1 MAYIESVII
10 RDTGGTEADVTAAN
24 ALKVDGSAVTQPVNV
39 VGGSLTASL
48 SLQTDAFQQTIIANR
63 YNQIEIKYDQTDP
76 DAITDITVTKTTTGD
91 ASNVGG
97 QALFTTGAN
106 TNGGVKAVTNT
117 SVTYRP
123 HAEIYAAFT
132 AIWTSGGLANSYQ
145 RVGIYDANN
154 GFFIG
159 YEGLTFGIT
168 LRNATVDTQTVQASW
183 NVDTLTGAVGSKY
196 TRAGVPEAANF
207 ALDNLF
213 RVRYGWLGAAPIT
226 WEIFSPDGEWVV
238 FHIVRYPNTSTTP
251 TIQNPDLPMTLEV
264 KKNTGGA
271 TVLNMNTAC
280 WAAGTSSDL
289 SKITDTITD
298 NTLAPTT
305 RSVIAGRSS
314 TGGGTYYNVKVN
326 PSGSLVT
333 TNDANYAEDSAAAS
347 GNTGTSVLAVRNDA
361 NAVVT
366 SNDGDYSQISVN
378 DKGAIAIQDGGN
390 SVTVDAPVGTPVNV
404 QIGDGTDTA
413 DVLPLVGSD
422 ALAVAI
428 VDGTGTQITSFGGG
442 VQYQE
447 DTPHTTGDTGTLS
460 LAVRNDDA
468 GTAFTG
474 TNGDYS
480 PIAVDSRG
488 QLYVTTAS
496 ANALTV
502 NVNSLPNEGQQTMA
516 NSISVAIA
524 SDQSAVPVSGT
535 VAATQSGTWS
545 VGVTNAGGASAV
557 NIQDGGNSITV
568 DGTVTATVNYSYRE
582 DTQHVT
588 GDAGAFVLAVRND
601 NQANILTSNDNDYSP
616 IAVDEMGRVNVVG
629 SQTVNVPHVGGAVV
643 AGSVDNVSGNVLVTN
658 IYDLGNNDALVVGLA
673 DKVGDFLPADKL
685 IQTHHQEDDPHTTGD
700 YGNFVLAV
708 RNDTNAVVTDTN
720 GDYSQISVNDKGA
733 VAIQDGGNS
742 ITIDGSVTLGANSG
756 VDIGDVDVTSVIPGT
771 GATNLGKAED
781 SAHTSGDVGV
791 MTLGVRNDNASTSL
805 SGTNGD
811 YTPIATDQYG
821 KQFSVSERIHNTVH
835 TAADI
840 GTFILAVRNDNAAN
854 QAATLNNTYAS
865 VSVDE
870 YGKIYGAANKQEDNA
885 HTSGDTGS
893 FILAV
898 RNDSNASMT
907 SANGDY
913 SPIAVNSNGAVAIN
927 DGGNSITIDGTVGVS
942 GTVTVSGTVA
952 ATQSGTWILG
962 ANSGVDIGDVTI
974 NNTGGASAVN
984 IQDGGNSITVDG
996 TIAATQSG
1004 TWNVVAAGDVAHDSP
1019 DSGNPVKI
1027 GFQAETSL
1035 PTAVAAN
1042 DRSNGVS
1049 DRYGRQLIGHIDP
1062 GMQTWKSFNATSTQT
1077 GATVWQPTAGNRVA
1091 ITYMGVSSYGTTA
1104 ARVILWFGTAAD
1116 TTYTAGT
1123 DQLVWAGSFAP
1134 STTSK
1139 PGAVI
1144 TLPHPIFAAT
1154 TDHYLKITTD
1164 AGISIDV
1171 TVYGYEF
1178 TP

>member
-39 VGGSLTASL
+39 VSGTLTANL
-48 SLQTDAFQQTIIANR
+48 SLQTDSFQQTIIANR

-76 DAITDITVTKTTTGD
+76 DLITDLTVTKTTTGD

-106 TNGGVKAVTNT
+106 TNGGVKAVTNA
-117 SVTYRP
+117 SVLYRP

-145 RVGIYDANN
+145 RIGIYDTNN

-159 YEGLTFGIT
+159 YEGTVFGIT
-168 LRNATVDTQTVQASW
+168 LRKATVDTQTPQASW
-183 NVDTLTGAVGSKY
+183 NVDTLTGGVGSKY

-213 RVRYGWLGAAPIT
+213 RVRYGWLGAAPII
-226 WEIFSPDGEWVV
+226 WEIFSPDGAWVV

-251 TIQNPDLPMTLEV
+251 TIENPDLPMTLDL
-264 KKNTGGA
+264 KKTGGGA

-280 WAAGTSSDL
+280 WGAGTSSDL
-289 SKITDTITD
+289 TRITDTITD

-305 RSVIAGRSS
+305 RAVIAGRSS

-333 TNDANYAEDSAAAS
+333 TSDFAFPEDSAHVS
-347 GNTGTSVLAVRNDA
+347 GDTGAFVMGVRNDA
-361 NAVVT
+361 NAAMT
-366 SNDGDYSQISVN
+366 SANGDYSPIAVN
-378 DKGAIAIQDGGN
+378 ANGAVAVNDGGN
-390 SVTVDAPVGTPVNV
+390 SLTVDAPVGTPVNV

-413 DVLPLVGSD
+413 DVLPLAGND

-468 GTAFTG
+468 GTSFTG

-524 SDQSAVPVSGT
+524 SDQSAVPIS
-535 VAATQSGTWS
+535 
-545 VGVTNAGGASAV
+545 
-557 NIQDGGNSITV
+557 
-568 DGTVTATVNYSYRE
+568 GTVTATVSGTVNATVNYSYPE
-582 DTQHVT
+582 DSAHASS
-588 GDAGAFVLAVRND
+588 DKGAFILGVRND
-601 NQANILTSNDNDYSP
+601 AAATTFTSTDGDYSP
-616 IAVDEMGRVNVVG
+616 IATSATGKVFDYASQEVSTGYERGVSTIGGVDANTGNAE
-629 SQTVNVPHVGGAVV
+629 
-643 AGSVDNVSGNVLVTN
+643 VDNIYVLANGN
-658 IYDLGNNDALVVGLA
+658 ALAVGLA
-673 DKVGDFLPADKL
+673 DKNGDLIGAEKL
-685 IQTHHQEDDPHTTGD
+685 IETHHKEDASHASGD

-708 RNDTNAVVTDTN
+708 RNDANAVVTSTD

-742 ITIDGSVTLGANSG
+742 ITVDGTVGVSGTVTVSGTVAATQSGTWVLGANSG

-771 GATNLGKAED
+771 GATNLGKAEN

-791 MTLGVRNDNASTSL
+791 MTLGVRNDNAGNIL
-805 SGTNGD
+805 SGSNGD
-811 YTPIATDQYG
+811 YTPIATDQFG
-821 KQFSVSERIHNTVH
+821 KQFSVSERVHNTLH
-835 TAADI
+835 TASDI
-840 GTFILAVRNDNAAN
+840 GTFILAVRNDNALL
-854 QAATLNNTYAS
+854 QAATSNNTYAS

-870 YGKIYGAANKQEDNA
+870 YGKIYGAENKQEDNA

-913 SPIAVNSNGAVAIN
+913 SPIAVNANGAVAIN
-927 DGGNSITIDGTVGVS
+927 DGGNSITVDGTV
-942 GTVTVSGTVA
+942 
-952 ATQSGTWILG
+952 
-962 ANSGVDIGDVTI
+962 
-974 NNTGGASAVN
+974 
-984 IQDGGNSITVDG
+984 
-996 TIAATQSG
+996 AATQSG
-1004 TWNVVAAGDVAHDSP
+1004 TWNVVAAGDVAHDTA

-1027 GFQAETSL
+1027 GFQAETTL
-1035 PTAVAAN
+1035 PTAVAN
-1042 DRSNGVS
+1042 GDRTNGTA
-1049 DRYGRQLIGHIDP
+1049 DQFGRQLVTHISP
-1062 GMQTWKSFNATSTQT
+1062 GMQTWKSGNYTTTQT
-1077 GATVWQPTAGNRVA
+1077 GVALWTPAAGKTVAV
-1091 ITYMGVSSYGTTA
+1091 TYLAVSSYATTA
-1104 ARVILWFGTAAD
+1104 GRVIVWFGASAD

-1134 STTSK
+1134 SANSK
-1139 PGAVI
+1139 PGAILTFNTPVFSANVDYV
-1144 TLPHPIFAAT
+1144 LRV
-1154 TDHYLKITTD
+1154 TTD
-1164 AGISIDV
+1164 ANISLDV
-1171 TVYGYEF
+1171 SVYGYEF
-1178 TP
+1178 